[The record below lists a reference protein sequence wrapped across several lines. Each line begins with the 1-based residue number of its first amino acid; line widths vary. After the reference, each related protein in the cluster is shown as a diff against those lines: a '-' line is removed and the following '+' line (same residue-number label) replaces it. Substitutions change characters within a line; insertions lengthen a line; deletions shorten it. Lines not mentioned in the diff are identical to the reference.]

1 MMEHV
6 NIISQESI
14 TMMAPWVSNVIGIIG
29 FSLIGFLFGLLIYS
43 HRKSKKIS
51 NETVIK
57 IVLYTGSIGLCTLF
71 ILALI
76 SGIFFRVPSGR
87 YRYEATIDEKKMT
100 VAEYNE
106 FMKAY
111 KHTRCKNGVY
121 YFEDWVE
128 AVRY

>member
-14 TMMAPWVSNVIGIIG
+14 TMMSPWVSNVICIIG

-43 HRKSKKIS
+43 NRRSKKIS
-51 NETVIK
+51 NETVFK

-76 SGIFFRVPSGR
+76 AGIFFRVPSGR
-87 YRYEATIDEKKMT
+87 YRYEATIDDKQMT

-111 KHTRCKNGVY
+111 NHTQCKKGVY
-121 YFEDWVE
+121 YFEDWAE
-128 AVRY
+128 